1 MEEHLFY
8 DGDCGLCHAWVR
20 FVLTVDPQG
29 ETRLAPLGGETFL
42 RRVPEAQ
49 RGGLPDS
56 LVVVT
61 GDGRLLTRT
70 AGVLHLLR
78 GMGWPWRGLAHV
90 VGVVPQGLAD
100 ALYDGVAR
108 VRHRLLPRPN
118 GPCPVVP
125 EPARSRLDP

>member
-8 DGDCGLCHAWVR
+8 DGACGFCHAWVR
-20 FVLTVDPQG
+20 FVLTVDPHGQ
-29 ETRLAPLGGETFL
+29 TRLAPLGGETFL

-49 RGGLPDS
+49 RAGLPDS
-56 LVVVT
+56 LVVLT
-61 GDGRLLTRT
+61 GDGRLLTRA

-90 VGVVPQGLAD
+90 VGVFPRGLAD
-100 ALYDGVAR
+100 TLYDGVAR
-108 VRHRLLPRPN
+108 VRHRLFSRSN